1 MAVAT
6 ADEEEEEQEQE
17 EEEEM
22 GDSIISIRKGVDT
35 KELFVG
41 GPQRSQQQ
49 QGRGRGIQRGWLMGM
64 GGGGAIDPTKRG
76 MRISASSKVG
86 PRSRRLSIF
95 RGNERES
102 RSKEERWGWRGG
114 LN

>member
-1 MAVAT
+1 
-6 ADEEEEEQEQE
+6 
-17 EEEEM
+17 
-22 GDSIISIRKGVDT
+22 
-35 KELFVG
+35 
-41 GPQRSQQQ
+41 
-49 QGRGRGIQRGWLMGM
+49 M

-102 RSKEERWGWRGG
+102 RAKEERWGWGG
-114 LN
+114 KLTKGGVGGGRDNDDYNGEYHRHHLPYSKLSWVEADAAEDMTRHLEEVS